1 LKKEIESLDFEED
14 LVFSKDKPAIN
25 EGLFSS
31 FQLFFELKQLIY
43 RHIKKKKKNW
53 PSVFWSLCY
62 FTKQKNNFYALLNSK
77 KLRHVFRRFH
87 LFRWFFLN

>member
-43 RHIKKKKKNW
+43 RHIKKKKELAKCIL
-53 PSVFWSLCY
+53 VFVL
-62 FTKQKNNFYALLNSK
+62 FYK
-77 KLRHVFRRFH
+77 TEK
-87 LFRWFFLN
+87 